1 MVSVIIVNYNAGED
15 LRVAL
20 EALRSSQGCE
30 VIVVDNASTDDAS
43 SSARVENPW
52 VRWIQLEH
60 NVGFGAANNIGAKA
74 ASGDVFL
81 LLNPDASI
89 CGADLEQVSALC
101 LEDERVGALG
111 FRQVDRDGHWQL
123 SMGPTPTVGAEIL
136 RKVLQGRLDAGAH
149 GLGALIDRA
158 LPRRKPV
165 AWVAGSA
172 LAVKRSSY
180 ERVDGF
186 DERFFLYFEDI
197 DFCLRVGRLVG
208 PVVYE
213 PRLSVTHVRGVS
225 ARSTPREARE
235 HYRRSQ
241 ELFWS
246 IYGQGRLGARFMRRY
261 ARYRLDNEP

>member
-15 LRVAL
+15 LGVAL

-43 SSARVENPW
+43 GAARSANPW

-74 ASGDVFL
+74 ASGEIFL
-81 LLNPDASI
+81 VLKPDARIRGS
-89 CGADLEQVSALC
+89 DLELVAGLC
-101 LEDERVGALG
+101 REDERVGALG
-111 FRQVDRDGHWQL
+111 FRQVDRRGHWQL
-123 SMGPTPTVGAEIL
+123 SMGPRPTLASELV
-136 RKVLQGRLDAGAH
+136 RKVVQDRLDGGAYA
-149 GLGALIDRA
+149 LGALIDRF
-158 LPRRKPV
+158 LPRRTPM

-172 LAVKRSSY
+172 LALKRTAY
-180 ERVDGF
+180 ERVEGF

-197 DFCLRVGRLVG
+197 DFCLRLGRVVG

-213 PRLSVTHVRGVS
+213 PRVTVTHVRGVS
-225 ARSTPREARE
+225 ARSSPRRARE

-246 IYGQGRLGARFMRRY
+246 IYGQGRFGARLMRRY
-261 ARYRLDNEP
+261 AQYRLDHEP